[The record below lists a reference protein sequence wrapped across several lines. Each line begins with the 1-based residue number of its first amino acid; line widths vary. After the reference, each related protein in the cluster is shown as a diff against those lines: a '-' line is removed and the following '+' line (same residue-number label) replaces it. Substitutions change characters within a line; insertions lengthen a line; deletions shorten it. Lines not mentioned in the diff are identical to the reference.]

1 MKFYKLEL
9 INRENSYNQMF
20 GSKPNVAMGGGAMN
34 AMTTG
39 PPMGVGGNGI
49 GGMGIGGKQPLL

>member
-1 MKFYKLEL
+1 
-9 INRENSYNQMF
+9 MF